1 MQLKPMAKN
10 KKKVSRELIRDY
22 NMLDRMSSNLLEHQ
36 KNVRLIAKSI
46 AKRVKSDL
54 RYGLIENLDEVV
66 EHMGRAQKELAK
78 ARKELEMI

>member
-1 MQLKPMAKN
+1 MAKN